1 MKSLIAMGQGEK
13 IPRATGGRQTSR
25 QREAG
30 EVTRRETRRRVLA
43 AARLEFAERGYVAAT
58 VVRIAERAGVS
69 LQSLYSS
76 WGSKRALLRAMMETA
91 VTGQD
96 EPDAR
101 VDAGQVPISFAGVNQ
116 FGVAAVTDAAAFLD
130 YLVHQFRLLV
140 ERAAVPLQN
149 YREAAVVDPEAA
161 ADWDQLMEIRR
172 ANLAVALARLPAS
185 ALREGLTPAAAVD
198 TAWVIASPDS
208 HEMLVRRSG
217 YTYDA
222 YEAWVRATL
231 GAALLRS

>member
-1 MKSLIAMGQGEK
+1 MKPLIAMG
-13 IPRATGGRQTSR
+13 TGKKAPPAAGDRQTSR

-30 EVTRRETRRRVLA
+30 EVTRRETKRRVLA

-101 VDAGQVPISFAGVNQ
+101 VDAGQVPASFAGVSR
-116 FGVAAVTDAAAFLD
+116 FGEGKVADAGAFLD

-161 ADWDQLMEIRR
+161 ADWEQLMEIRR
-172 ANLAVALARLPAS
+172 ANLAVALSRLPAS
-185 ALREGLTPAAAVD
+185 ALREGLTPAAATD
-198 TAWVIASPDS
+198 TAWVIASPDT
-208 HEMLVRRSG
+208 HDALVRHSG
-217 YTYDA
+217 YSYDA

-231 GAALLRS
+231 GAALLRA